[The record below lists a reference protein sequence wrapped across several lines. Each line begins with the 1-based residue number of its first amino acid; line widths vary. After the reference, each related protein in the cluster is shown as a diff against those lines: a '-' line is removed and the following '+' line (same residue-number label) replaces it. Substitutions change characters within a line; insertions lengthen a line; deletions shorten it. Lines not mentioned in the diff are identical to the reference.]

1 MKSDTSPMIRIP
13 VTDQPSGNFIRR
25 SSISG
30 VLFKRMFRGGFA
42 ISSLCDGSIK
52 CCLNIEH
59 VEIEI
64 YFVVVVVQSDL
75 AESSIQIEPSLV
87 TGSKGG
93 SSNRICLIFL
103 PLGSFWTSSAS
114 GILTPVKEG

>member
-1 MKSDTSPMIRIP
+1 MIRIP

-64 YFVVVVVQSDL
+64 YFVVVVQSVQGRMKD
-75 AESSIQIEPSLV
+75 EQIEELQ
-87 TGSKGG
+87 T
-93 SSNRICLIFL
+93 CLREIQNEVETNFL
-103 PLGSFWTSSAS
+103 
-114 GILTPVKEG
+114 